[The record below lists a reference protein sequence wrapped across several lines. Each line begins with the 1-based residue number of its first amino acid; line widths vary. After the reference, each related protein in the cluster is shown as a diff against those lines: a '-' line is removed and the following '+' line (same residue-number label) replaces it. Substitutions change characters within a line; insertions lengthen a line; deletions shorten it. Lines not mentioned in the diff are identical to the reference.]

1 MTESL
6 ALPERIASNRFPSLP
21 DEVHVHDLPRSRSSV
36 ARRINKDVEP
46 FIRYFMPE
54 GVSCNRNTAGKAVRH
69 LHLAFKGKTTE
80 EIYDVLMMQLVRAIQ
95 KYDPSYT
102 DKVRVVA
109 EKIEDAFQKQ
119 FTILELNGCLDFDGN
134 RYVRLLCRRGFLRRL
149 KEERGSYGRRMYCC
163 TAGCPYCCTAGC
175 TVGCD
180 RPCQVPPSRAEQLRS
195 RVIYRPGSDAM
206 PANATQNRQP
216 RP

>member
-1 MTESL
+1 LHPIGFHPYLMKYMCMIC
-6 ALPERIASNRFPSLP
+6 RG
-21 DEVHVHDLPRSRSSV
+21 HVPLWRG
-36 ARRINKDVEP
+36 RINKDVEP

-102 DKVRVVA
+102 DEVRVVA

-119 FTILELNGCLDFDGN
+119 FTILELNGRLDFDGN
-134 RYVRLLCRRGFLRRL
+134 RYVRLLCRRGFLEAVKGGKGFIRSADVLLYGWLSVLLYSRL
-149 KEERGSYGRRMYCC
+149 YCW
-163 TAGCPYCCTAGC
+163 
-175 TVGCD
+175 
-180 RPCQVPPSRAEQLRS
+180 L
-195 RVIYRPGSDAM
+195 
-206 PANATQNRQP
+206 
-216 RP
+216 

>member
-1 MTESL
+1 MHPIGFHPYL
-6 ALPERIASNRFPSLP
+6 MKYMCMICRG
-21 DEVHVHDLPRSRSSV
+21 HVPLWRG
-36 ARRINKDVEP
+36 RINKDVEP

-54 GVSCNRNTAGKAVRH
+54 GVPCNRNTAGKAVRH

-119 FTILELNGCLDFDGN
+119 FTILELNGRLDFDGN
-134 RYVRLLCRRGFLRRL
+134 RYVRLLCRRGFLEAVKGGKGFIRSADVLLYGWLSVLLYSRL
-149 KEERGSYGRRMYCC
+149 YCW
-163 TAGCPYCCTAGC
+163 
-175 TVGCD
+175 
-180 RPCQVPPSRAEQLRS
+180 L
-195 RVIYRPGSDAM
+195 
-206 PANATQNRQP
+206 
-216 RP
+216 